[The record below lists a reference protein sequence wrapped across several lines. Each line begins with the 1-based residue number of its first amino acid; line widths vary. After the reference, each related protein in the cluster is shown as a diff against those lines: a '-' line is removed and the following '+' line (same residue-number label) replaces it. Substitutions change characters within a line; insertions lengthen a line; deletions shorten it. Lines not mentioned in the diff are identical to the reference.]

1 MSRARRVT
9 RMSEE
14 QIAALAEAALAD
26 LAARLAQRAFRP
38 LPPPAGPGAPPTPD
52 QGAHLMETD
61 LQGDAL
67 ARLHT
72 LVHLRRAAERLTDQV
87 ARDAVEAGAGYP
99 QLGEALEM
107 SRQGARKR
115 WPGLVPA
122 APSHPPTERSPR

>member
-1 MSRARRVT
+1 
-9 RMSEE
+9 MSEE
-14 QIAALAEAALAD
+14 QIAALADAALAD

-38 LPPPAGPGAPPTPD
+38 LPPPAGPGAPPAPGEGAGP
-52 QGAHLMETD
+52 QGD
-61 LQGDAL
+61 QGDAL

-99 QLGEALEM
+99 QLGEALAM

>member
-1 MSRARRVT
+1 MSRARRVP

-14 QIAALAEAALAD
+14 QIAALADAALAD

-38 LPPPAGPGAPPTPD
+38 LPPPGGPGAPTAPEE
-52 QGAHLMETD
+52 GAD
-61 LQGDAL
+61 PQGDAL

-72 LVHLRRAAERLTDQV
+72 LVHLRRSAERLTDRI

-99 QLGEALEM
+99 QLGEALAM

-122 APSHPPTERSPR
+122 APSNPPTERSPR

>member
-1 MSRARRVT
+1 
-9 RMSEE
+9 MSEA
-14 QIAALAEAALAD
+14 QIAALADAALAD

-38 LPPPAGPGAPPTPD
+38 LPPPGGPGGPGAP
-52 QGAHLMETD
+52 GAPVPPEEGAD
-61 LQGDAL
+61 PQGDAL

-72 LVHLRRAAERLTDQV
+72 LVHLRRSAERLTDRI

-99 QLGEALEM
+99 QLGEALAM

-122 APSHPPTERSPR
+122 APSNPPTERSPR

>member
-1 MSRARRVT
+1 MSRARRVP

-14 QIAALAEAALAD
+14 QIAALADAALAD

-38 LPPPAGPGAPPTPD
+38 LPPATGPDVPPAPDEGPDP
-52 QGAHLMETD
+52 
-61 LQGDAL
+61 QGDAL

-122 APSHPPTERSPR
+122 APSRPPTERSPR

>member
-1 MSRARRVT
+1 
-9 RMSEE
+9 MSEE

-38 LPPPAGPGAPPTPD
+38 LPPRAGPGAPPAPD
-52 QGAHLMETD
+52 QGADHQETDLQGVD